1 MSCRDCASTS
11 DRLSSV
17 CTATVDRLYGA
28 EVNDQER
35 HEATPDAQA
44 GYLRIGELAKR
55 TGVSPE
61 LLRAWEQRYGLL
73 QPTRTAGGFRL
84 YSAADEA
91 RVRRMQRIVS
101 GGLAAAQAARLVRSG
116 GEPAPRAV
124 ATSVSTLEDAAGS
137 LAASLDR
144 LDEPAANSALDRLFS
159 AYTIETVLQDVV
171 IPYLHRLGER
181 WEAGEVSVAQEHF
194 ASNLIRGRLLG
205 LAQGWGQGR
214 GPGAILACV
223 PGEHHELGLLAFG
236 VALRRRGWR
245 ITYLGTDSPIGA
257 VADIVRSLAPAVVV
271 LLSMNPDN
279 FLDHAREIA
288 DLAAQVQFAIAG
300 SGATPE
306 VAQLTKTRVLDQD
319 PVSAAETI
327 DRDHPARDDDRRRS

>member
-1 MSCRDCASTS
+1 VIVDCLYST
-11 DRLSSV
+11 D
-17 CTATVDRLYGA
+17 
-28 EVNDQER
+28 VNEQER
-35 HEATPDAQA
+35 HQATSDPGS
-44 GYLRIGELAKR
+44 GYVRIGELAKR

-91 RVRRMQRIVS
+91 RVQHMQSLVS
-101 GGLAAAQAARLVRSG
+101 GGLAAAQAARLVLSD

-124 ATSVSTLEDAAGS
+124 SGSATAMEDAAGA
-137 LAASLDR
+137 LTASLDR
-144 LDEPAANSALDRLFS
+144 LDEQAANTALDRLFS
-159 AYTIETVLQDVV
+159 TYTVETVLQDVV

-181 WEAGEVSVAQEHF
+181 WAAGEVSVAQEHF
-194 ASNLIRGRLLG
+194 ASNLLRGRLLG

-214 GPGAILACV
+214 GPGAILACL
-223 PGEHHELGLLAFG
+223 PGEHHELGLLVFG

-245 ITYLGTDSPIGA
+245 ITYLGTDSPIGP
-257 VADIVRSLAPAVVV
+257 VADITPTLAPAVVV

-279 FLDHAREIA
+279 FLDHARQIEQ
-288 DLAAQVQFAIAG
+288 LANQVPVMIAG
-300 SGATPE
+300 PGATAE
-306 VAQLTKTRVLDQD
+306 VARQTQTRVLAQD

-327 DRDHPARDDDRRRS
+327 DRDHPARGDDRLPS

>member
-1 MSCRDCASTS
+1 
-11 DRLSSV
+11 
-17 CTATVDRLYGA
+17 
-28 EVNDQER
+28 VNEQER
-35 HEATPDAQA
+35 HQGSPDPEP

-91 RVRRMQRIVS
+91 RVQRMQRLVS
-101 GGLAAAQAARLVRSG
+101 GGLAAAQAARLILSG
-116 GEPAPRAV
+116 GEPAPRTVSAS
-124 ATSVSTLEDAAGS
+124 ATILDDEAGE

-144 LDEPAANSALDRLFS
+144 LDEQAANTALDGLFS
-159 AYTIETVLQDVV
+159 AYTVETVLKDVV
-171 IPYLHRLGER
+171 LPYLHRLGEQ

-205 LAQGWGQGR
+205 LARGWGQGR
-214 GPGAILACV
+214 GPSAVLACA
-223 PGEHHELGLLAFG
+223 PGEQHELGLLAFG

-257 VADIVRSLAPAVVV
+257 VADIARSVQPAVVV
-271 LLSMNPDN
+271 LLSMNPDSL
-279 FLDHAREIA
+279 LDHAPEIEH
-288 DLAAQVQFAIAG
+288 LANQVPVMIAG
-300 SGATPE
+300 TGATPE
-306 VAQLTKTRVLDQD
+306 AAQHTQTQILDQD

-327 DRDHPARDDDRRRS
+327 DHGLSARGDEQRRP